1 MHVQRGDVEV
11 VKRLFTANETF
22 RGRVRTALIQPQV
35 TAVRALSHR
44 ATAPVGVLIVSDVYW
59 AACSNSCNVTILCW

>member
-35 TAVRALSHR
+35 TAVRALS
-44 ATAPVGVLIVSDVYW
+44 D
-59 AACSNSCNVTILCW
+59 